1 MVMQT
6 EYRLYKFNGNLVS
19 YENSKRNI
27 DGWYSDFSKAVSD
40 LQRASRY
47 EGGQFVLVD
56 KSHKDYSE
64 NGFIVALSSGGKFIQ
79 CSHPDYY

>member
-1 MVMQT
+1 MVVQK

-19 YENSKRNI
+19 YENSKRSI
-27 DGWYSDFSKAVSD
+27 DGWYSDFTKAISD
-40 LQRASRY
+40 LQRASTY

-56 KSHKDYSE
+56 KSHKDYLE
-64 NGFIVALSSGGKFIQ
+64 NGFIVALSFGGNFIQ

>member
-1 MVMQT
+1 MT
-6 EYRLYKFNGNLVS
+6 DKSEEYRLYKFNGNLVS

-56 KSHKDYSE
+56 KSHKDY
-64 NGFIVALSSGGKFIQ
+64 IVALSSGGNYIQ